1 MKFRTEIET
10 TNNGLNLEAGDAVVL
25 LGSCFS
31 NEIGKRMAC
40 DKFNCLVNPFG
51 TLYNPLSI
59 AQALEILLGKADETA
74 ARLSDSAF
82 KADGQW
88 YSWVFGTGFSADT
101 CGELLQ
107 KTEAAVKRASSAL
120 LNARLLAVT
129 FGTSRAWSLGHGS
142 GYVVA
147 NCHRQPAGMFEEQD
161 TGISQAVERLGA
173 ALNRLFALN
182 SRIAVVFTVSPYR
195 YLHYGMHSSNVSK
208 AKLMLVAEELVER
221 YNGRCCYFPSFEILN
236 DELRDY
242 RFYAPDMVHPSQQA
256 ADYIY
261 TKFADASFSGNA
273 QSFVNEWGAVA
284 KTLSHRP
291 SDSHSAQYLAMMRN
305 TLDKINCLAAKYPQV
320 DFHEERNN
328 ISQILSQEP

>member
-82 KADGQW
+82 AADGQW
-88 YSWVFGTGFSADT
+88 YSWMFGTGFSADT
-101 CGELLQ
+101 RGELLQ
-107 KTEAAVKRASSAL
+107 KTEAAVKRASLAL

-129 FGTSRAWSLGHGS
+129 FGTSRAYFLGHGS
-142 GYVVA
+142 GCVVA
-147 NCHRQPAGMFEEQD
+147 NCHRQPAGMFEERD
-161 TGISQAVERLGA
+161 TDISQAVERLGA
-173 ALNRLFALN
+173 ALNLLFALN

-221 YNGRCCYFPSFEILN
+221 CNGRCCYFPSFEILN

-284 KTLSHRP
+284 KALSHRP

-305 TLDKINCLAAKYPQV
+305 TLDKINSLAAKYPQV